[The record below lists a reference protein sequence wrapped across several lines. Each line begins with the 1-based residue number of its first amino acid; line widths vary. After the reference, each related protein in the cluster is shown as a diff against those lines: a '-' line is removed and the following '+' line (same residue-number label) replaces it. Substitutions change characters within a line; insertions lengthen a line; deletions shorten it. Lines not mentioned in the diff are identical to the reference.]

1 MTNVEKNELVSVLE
15 EIRSKKYPDIPAELI
30 EAIVSAEFDSQDDR
44 AKARKDTQKIIDDFL
59 KQVSIA

>member
-15 EIRSKKYPDIPAELI
+15 EIRSTKYPEIPADLI

-44 AKARKDTQKIIDDFL
+44 TKARKDTQKIIDDYL
-59 KQVSIA
+59 KQVSIT